1 MEIQELPE
9 FKNKPE
15 PFTLAG
21 DETVSKAIAV
31 MADKNIGSVVIVDKN
46 FNVKGIVTERDLLR
60 RLLGQR
66 LDPDK
71 TILSSIMTEDPLSAS
86 ISDDHT
92 DWLRMMSN
100 KRFRHL
106 PVVDDHGR
114 LINVMSFGDFVS
126 HSWPELLL
134 MVGNKTKESIIGPA
148 GQIPIL
154 FFGLIAYSL
163 VFFAMIKYL

>member
-15 PFTLAG
+15 PFTLPG
-21 DETVSKAIAV
+21 DESVSQAITV
-31 MADKNIGSVVIVDKN
+31 MAEKNIGSVVIVDKN
-46 FNVKGIVTERDLLR
+46 HNVKGIVTERDLLR

-71 TILSSIMTEDPLSAS
+71 TLLSSIMTTEPLSAFAN
-86 ISDDHT
+86 DDHT

-106 PVVDDHGR
+106 PVIDDNGK

-126 HSWPELLL
+126 HSWPEVLL

-163 VFFAMIKYL
+163 VFFAIVKYL

>member
-1 MEIQELPE
+1 MEIQQLPE

-15 PFTLAG
+15 PFTLSG
-21 DETVSKAIAV
+21 DESVSQAIVV
-31 MADKNIGSVVIVDKN
+31 MAEKNIGSVVIVDTN

-71 TILSSIMTEDPLSAS
+71 TLLSSIMTKEPLSAFVN
-86 ISDDHT
+86 DDHT

-106 PVVDDHGR
+106 PVIDNDGR
-114 LINVMSFGDFVS
+114 LIHVMSVGDFVS

-148 GQIPIL
+148 GQLPIL

-163 VFFAMIKYL
+163 IFFAIIKYL

>member
-15 PFTLAG
+15 PFTLPG
-21 DETVSKAIAV
+21 DESVSQAITV
-31 MADKNIGSVVIVDKN
+31 MAEKNIGSVIIVDKN

-71 TILSSIMTEDPLSAS
+71 TLLSSIMTKEPLSAFAN
-86 ISDDHT
+86 DDHT
-92 DWLRMMSN
+92 EWLRMMSN

-106 PVVDDHGR
+106 PVVDDNGK

-126 HSWPELLL
+126 HSWPELIL

-148 GQIPIL
+148 GQILIL

-163 VFFAMIKYL
+163 VFFVIIKYL

>member
-1 MEIQELPE
+1 MEIQQLPE

-15 PFTLAG
+15 PFTLSG
-21 DETVSKAIAV
+21 DESVSQAIVV
-31 MADKNIGSVVIVDKN
+31 MAEKNIGSVVIVDTN

-71 TILSSIMTEDPLSAS
+71 TLLSSIMTKEPLSAFAN
-86 ISDDHT
+86 DDHT
-92 DWLRMMSN
+92 EWLRMMSN

-106 PVVDDHGR
+106 PVVDDNGK

-126 HSWPELLL
+126 HSWPELIL

-148 GQIPIL
+148 GQILIL

-163 VFFAMIKYL
+163 VFFVIIKYL